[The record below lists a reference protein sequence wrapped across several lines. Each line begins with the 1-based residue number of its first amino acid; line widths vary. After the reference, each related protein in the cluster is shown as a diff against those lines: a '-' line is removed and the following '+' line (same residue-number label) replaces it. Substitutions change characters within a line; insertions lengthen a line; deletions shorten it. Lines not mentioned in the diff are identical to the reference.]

1 MTTIVILDIP
11 AGPDA
16 RDAVLAL
23 MRDAL
28 PVTRAFDGCEG
39 LELLANQDDTGNILI
54 YERWQSRAH
63 YDAYRA
69 FRAETGFSASFRAML
84 PALPTVRVLDID
96 HAY

>member
-11 AGPDA
+11 AGPEV
-16 RDAVLAL
+16 RDAVLKL
-23 MRDAL
+23 MHDAL
-28 PVTRAFDGCEG
+28 PTTRAFDGCEG
-39 LELLANQDDTGNILI
+39 LEMLVTQDDPGNIVI
-54 YERWQSRAH
+54 YERWKSRAH

>member
-1 MTTIVILDIP
+1 MTTIVLLDIP
-11 AGPDA
+11 AGDA

-63 YDAYRA
+63 YDALLR
-69 FRAETGFSASFRAML
+69 RGCGPIIRRKPVE
-84 PALPTVRVLDID
+84 P
-96 HAY
+96 